1 MSKSILEYSVADL
14 EHLFVSYKQ
23 PKFRAKQVYE
33 WLHKHRVTSYDQMTN
48 IPKALRDLLEADFP
62 LGKPAIVDRQ
72 VSSDGSRKYVL
83 RYSDGSLVET
93 VGLPS
98 FDKNEQIKR
107 LTVCFS
113 TQVGCAMECAFCAT
127 GKEGF
132 TRNLTALEMVDQIN
146 VVETDF
152 DCRVTNVVAMGQGE
166 PFLNYDELMKA
177 LRILNSPDSFNIGAR
192 HITISTCGIFSGIEK
207 LSDEPEQF
215 TLAISLHAATQ
226 DLRNGL
232 MPRVSNQPLRQ
243 LKKVLGDYIRKT
255 NRRVTF
261 EYLLIKD
268 INDQEEDLSALVS
281 FCKNILCHVN
291 LLPMNSID
299 GSDLQPSNQETCNH
313 WLSVLEKNGIEAT
326 MRKSRGSDIAGAC
339 GQLKNKQAQ

>member
-1 MSKSILEYSVADL
+1 MSKSILEYSVTEL
-14 EHLFVSYKQ
+14 EHLFASYKQ

-48 IPKALRDLLEADFP
+48 IPKVLRDLLEADFP
-62 LGKPAIVDRQ
+62 LGKPTIVDRQ
-72 VSSDGSRKYVL
+72 VSVDGSRKYVL
-83 RYSDGSLVET
+83 RYSDGCLVET

-98 FDKNEQIKR
+98 FDKNDQIKR

-166 PFLNYDELMKA
+166 PFLNYEELMKA
-177 LRILNSPDSFNIGAR
+177 LRILNSPESFNIGAR

-232 MPRVSNQPLRQ
+232 MPRVANQPLRQ

-268 INDQEEDLSALVS
+268 INDQEEDLAALVS

-299 GSDLQPSNQETCNH
+299 GSDLQPSDSETCTH
-313 WLSVLEKNGIEAT
+313 WISVLEKNGVEAT

-339 GQLKNKQAQ
+339 GQLKNKQTN